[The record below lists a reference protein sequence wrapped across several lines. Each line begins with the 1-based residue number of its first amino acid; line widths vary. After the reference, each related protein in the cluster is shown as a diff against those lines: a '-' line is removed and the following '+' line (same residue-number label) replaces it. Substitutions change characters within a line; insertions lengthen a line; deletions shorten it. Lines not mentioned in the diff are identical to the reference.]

1 MFEVR
6 VKNLQGIQTHG
17 GIFDTE
23 QEAQS
28 WVSSILLK
36 PSMPWGKV
44 HGSYLES
51 ELSEA
56 EMATKTGIIE
66 IYDIVK
72 HVIPNQ
78 FTIEIAE
85 KQTTQEEININAK
98 KYLSDTDWY
107 AIRHVETGVAIPQ
120 DILTA
125 RALARQSIVE

>member
-1 MFEVR
+1 MFEVK

-17 GIFDTE
+17 ASFESE

-36 PSMPWGKV
+36 PSIPWGKV

-56 EMATKTGIIE
+56 EIATKAGVIE
-66 IYDIVK
+66 IDGITK

-78 FTIEIAE
+78 FTV
-85 KQTTQEEININAK
+85 EINEYVKPQDILNLEFK
-98 KYLSDTDWY
+98 KYLADTDWY
-107 AIRHVETGVAIPQ
+107 IVRHVETGVAIPQ